1 MGERADALLRRAR
14 YVWRLRIRNRH
25 IKTNGIVNLSRHAE
39 VFCRRGLARME
50 LGRDVW
56 IGEGTALRCHE
67 GHMRIGDRVVFGG
80 SDTVNCYL
88 DVEIGEDCIFA
99 DWIYVTDFDH
109 RYRDTKTRIQ
119 DQGIAMSPVR
129 IEADCWIG
137 EKASILRGSRVGKGS
152 VIGAQ
157 TVVKGD
163 IPPYSDAVGIP
174 AKVIKQRGKRRTP
187 GEGTPSQS

>member
-80 SDTVNCYL
+80 SDTVNAYL

-109 RYRDTKTRIQ
+109 QYRKLDVRIQ
-119 DQGIAMSPVR
+119 DQGIDASPVR
-129 IEADCWIG
+129 LGPDSWIG
-137 EKASILRGSRVGKGS
+137 EKASILRGSQVGEGS
-152 VIGAQ
+152 VIGSQ

-163 IPPYSDAVGIP
+163 IPPYAVAVGAP
-174 AKVIKQRGKRRTP
+174 ARVIKRRGV
-187 GEGTPSQS
+187 E